1 MNWLAHLRLAPKA
14 PLLRLGNLCGDFV
27 RGVDLGSLH
36 PELQRGIAQHRA
48 IDAFAD
54 AHRLVRRSRERL
66 DAGFG
71 RFSGVLIDVF
81 YDHFLARDWQLHG
94 DGGTL
99 VEFAEVVHSLLETH
113 AALLPWRLQ
122 QAAPWMRRQAW
133 LVSYAGVDGI
143 DAVLQRMAN
152 RVQRTTP
159 LGQGAGQLRAHYDE
173 LGRDFAAFWPELT
186 AFAATLHEPF
196 GSEAQ

>member
-1 MNWLAHLRLAPKA
+1 MNWLAHLRLAPNA

-27 RGVDLGSLH
+27 RGVDVGSLH
-36 PELQRGIAQHRA
+36 PELQRGVAQHRA

-54 AHRLVRRSRERL
+54 AHRLVRRSRARL
-66 DAGFG
+66 DPGFG

-81 YDHFLARDWQLHG
+81 YDHFLARDWLRLG

-99 VEFAEVVHSLLETH
+99 AAFAAMVHALLDAH
-113 AALLPWRLQ
+113 APLLPWRLQ

-133 LVSYAGVDGI
+133 LVSYADIDGI

-159 LGQGAGQLRAHYDE
+159 LGEGVGQLRAHYDE
-173 LGRDFAAFWPELT
+173 LGRDFAAFWPELA

-196 GSEAQ
+196 GAEAQ